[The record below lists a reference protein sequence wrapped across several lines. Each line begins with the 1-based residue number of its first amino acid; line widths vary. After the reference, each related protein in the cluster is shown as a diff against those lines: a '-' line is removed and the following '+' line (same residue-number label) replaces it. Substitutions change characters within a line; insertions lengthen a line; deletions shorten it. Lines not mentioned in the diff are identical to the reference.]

1 MKRQN
6 FGKFIKRKLFR
17 SQLAEINLIKIC
29 LALVFSKVPLE
40 ILHTKGKLVT
50 IILSVII
57 FIMTIIAIIMIMK
70 LKIGNNL
77 KSNSSYTSIND
88 CNNKF

>member
-1 MKRQN
+1 M
-6 FGKFIKRKLFR
+6 
-17 SQLAEINLIKIC
+17 
-29 LALVFSKVPLE
+29 E